1 MPKFRVR
8 AQWYGPDGNQLGVAS
23 ADVEAGSACDVI
35 DEALPGEWSVGEFM
49 SATIT
54 ITQVGI

>member
-8 AQWYGPDGNQLGVAS
+8 AQWYGPDARQLGVAS
-23 ADVEAGSACDVI
+23 TDVEADSACDVL
-35 DEALPGEWSVGEFM
+35 DEALPEEWTTGEFT

-54 ITQVGI
+54 ISKVEI

>member
-8 AQWYGPDGNQLGVAS
+8 AQWCGPEGRQMGVAS
-23 ADVEAGSACDVI
+23 EDVEADSACDVL
-35 DEALPGEWSVGEFM
+35 DEALPGQWLVGEFT

-54 ITQVGI
+54 ITNVGS

>member
-1 MPKFRVR
+1 MKFRVR
-8 AQWYGPDGNQLGVAS
+8 AQWFGPDGTQVGVAS
-23 ADVEAGSACDVI
+23 ADVDADSACDVL
-35 DEALPGEWSVGEFM
+35 DEALPGSWDVGEFT